1 MSVDMSSAFGQ
12 MWQFLSQRFLLFFQ
26 WIDQI
31 TIGGVSLL
39 KIGIGLTVLT
49 IVIAVVLPII
59 RTSPVS
65 AGLGS
70 GGMRSDT
77 ADQGVTTLGGRHFN
91 SRQEWFDYMQNK
103 YGGAP

>member
-26 WIDQI
+26 WTDQI

-49 IVIAVVLPII
+49 IVIAVVLPVI
-59 RTSPVS
+59 RTAPVNVS
-65 AGLGS
+65 S
-70 GGMRSDT
+70 G
-77 ADQGVTTLGGRHFN
+77 FN
-91 SRQEWFDYMQNK
+91 SSRGELASGHARDDPKRWGD
-103 YGGAP
+103 

>member
-26 WIDQI
+26 WTDQI

-59 RTSPVS
+59 RTSPVNSGINSSRGELAIGS
-65 AGLGS
+65 ARDDPKRWG
-70 GGMRSDT
+70 D
-77 ADQGVTTLGGRHFN
+77 
-91 SRQEWFDYMQNK
+91 
-103 YGGAP
+103 